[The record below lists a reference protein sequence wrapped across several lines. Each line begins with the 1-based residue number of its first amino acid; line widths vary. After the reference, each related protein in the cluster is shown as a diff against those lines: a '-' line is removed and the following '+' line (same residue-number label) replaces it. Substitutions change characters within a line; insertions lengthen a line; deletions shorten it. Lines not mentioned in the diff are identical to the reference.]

1 MSDTLSVKFSD
12 ASLALLKAN
21 LGFYDSRLDPAVE
34 AYLQDLLRYA
44 YEDLADKGIVLT
56 PGEIKDDM
64 QQVMHAAWMYRKG
77 AKGEDKTPMLKSAI
91 RNRQVSDALADTDE
105 EGSA

>member
-1 MSDTLSVKFSD
+1 MN
-12 ASLALLKAN
+12 SLKPIKHSNAAMALLKAN
-21 LGFYDSRLDPAVE
+21 LGFFGSELDPSVE
-34 AYLQDLLRYA
+34 SYLQDLLTYA